1 MIELKLALLVAIL
14 VAGAVGGALP
24 LIRTGAARSG
34 RLLGWGNAFAAGVF
48 LAAGLVHMLPD
59 ADRTW
64 VELGYAFPVA
74 FALAALAFTLMLLV
88 EHVLLPEQ
96 AHEEMHAPSGE
107 RFARLAA
114 PATGHGHAHAHAGG
128 QHDPHDALAAY
139 AVLTA
144 LSIHSVLAGLALG
157 AEPELS
163 RALVISV
170 AIIAHKSAAG
180 FALGVSLA
188 RSALSARQSAALV
201 ALFSIATPL
210 GGLIGAVVGA
220 TVEGELGS
228 TLEGVFLSIA
238 SGTFVY
244 VATFDI
250 LRDEF
255 PAPGGRFAKWCV
267 LTAGVLSM
275 SALAVW
281 T

>member
-1 MIELKLALLVAIL
+1 MIGIKLALLIAIL
-14 VAGAVGGALP
+14 VAGAVGAALP
-24 LIRTGAARSG
+24 LSRSGAAERE

-59 ADRTW
+59 ADRKWTG
-64 VELGYAFPVA
+64 LGFDYPTA
-74 FALAALAFTLMLLV
+74 FALAGFAFVFMLLV
-88 EHVLLPEQ
+88 EHVLLPEH
-96 AHEEMHAPSGE
+96 AHEEVHAPSSE
-107 RFARLAA
+107 RFARIAERHHH
-114 PATGHGHAHAHAGG
+114 TGE
-128 QHDPHDALAAY
+128 ALAAY

-144 LSIHSVLAGLALG
+144 LSIHSLLAGLALG
-157 AEPELS
+157 AEPELA
-163 RALVISV
+163 RALVISL

-188 RSALSARQSAALV
+188 RSGLPTRQSWTLV
-201 ALFSIATPL
+201 ALFATATPI
-210 GGLIGAVVGA
+210 GGLIGALLGAAVG
-220 TVEGELGS
+220 GRLG
-228 TLEGVFLSIA
+228 TGLEAAFLSVA

-267 LTAGVLSM
+267 VTVGVASM
-275 SALAVW
+275 SALALW

>member
-1 MIELKLALLVAIL
+1 MIGIKLALLIAIL
-14 VAGAVGGALP
+14 VAGAIGAALP
-24 LIRTGAARSG
+24 LRRRDAPGG
-34 RLLGWGNAFAAGVF
+34 ERLLGWGNAFAAGVF

-64 VELGYAFPVA
+64 TRLGHDYPTA
-74 FALAALAFTLMLLV
+74 FALAGLAFVLMLLV

-107 RFARLAA
+107 RFARIAER
-114 PATGHGHAHAHAGG
+114 HHHHAGPNG
-128 QHDPHDALAAY
+128 GDAVSAY
-139 AVLTA
+139 AVLIA
-144 LSIHSVLAGLALG
+144 LSIHSLLAGLALG
-157 AEPELS
+157 AEAELS
-163 RALVISV
+163 RALVIWL
-170 AIIAHKSAAG
+170 AIIAHKTAAG

-188 RSALSARQSAALV
+188 RSGLASRQTWPLV
-201 ALFSIATPL
+201 ALFASATPI
-210 GGLIGAVVGA
+210 GGLIGAVLDEF
-220 TVEGELGS
+220 VEGRLGAG
-228 TLEGVFLSIA
+228 LEATFLSIA

-267 LTAGVLSM
+267 LTSGVVAM
-275 SALAVW
+275 SALAFW

>member
-1 MIELKLALLVAIL
+1 MIAIKLALLIAIL
-14 VAGAVGGALP
+14 VAGAIGAALP
-24 LIRTGAARSG
+24 LRRRGTTGSD

-64 VELGYAFPVA
+64 TSLGHDYPTA
-74 FALAALAFTLMLLV
+74 FALAGLAFVFMLLV

-107 RFARLAA
+107 RFARIAE
-114 PATGHGHAHAHAGG
+114 HHHHAG
-128 QHDPHDALAAY
+128 PHSGDAVAAY
-139 AVLTA
+139 AVLIA
-144 LSIHSVLAGLALG
+144 LSIHSMLAGLALG
-157 AEPELS
+157 AEAELS
-163 RALVISV
+163 RALVIWL
-170 AIIAHKSAAG
+170 AIIAHKTAAG

-188 RSALSARQSAALV
+188 RSGLPARQTWSLV
-201 ALFSIATPL
+201 ALFAAATPA
-210 GGLIGAVVGA
+210 GGLIGAILDEVFEGRLGA
-220 TVEGELGS
+220 G
-228 TLEGVFLSIA
+228 LEATFLSIA

-267 LTAGVLSM
+267 LTAGVAAM
-275 SALAVW
+275 SALALW